1 MIVSEPS
8 KNVEDEIERVVDSP
22 HLNTNPFSGEIKAS
36 EEILDVELENWI
48 RGEEFVETE
57 NNRD

>member
-1 MIVSEPS
+1 MTELS
-8 KNVEDEIERVVDSP
+8 KKEEDEIDRVVDSP

-36 EEILDVELENWI
+36 EEILDVEFENWR
-48 RGEEFVETE
+48 RGEESVETE